1 MLKKDITFTD
11 FDGNEQTETHYFNL
25 SKTELIELKME
36 FEGGLE
42 DQIKQM
48 IAEEDNL
55 KLFRKFKEII
65 IASYGRREGNSFIKD
80 EEEGKLFAGSIAC
93 DEFIYSFFTDVEN
106 AAEFI
111 RGIVPRELSRE
122 LPEDLEAAASDA
134 MLPPPPT
141 TA

>member
-80 EEEGKLFAGSIAC
+80 EEEGKIFAGSLAC
-93 DEFIYSFFTDVEN
+93 DELIYGFFTDAEN
-106 AAEFI
+106 AADFI
-111 RGIVPRELSRE
+111 RGIVPREVSRD
-122 LPEDLEAAASDA
+122 LPDNLEDAVDVQ
-134 MLPPPPT
+134 LPPPPPS
-141 TA
+141 A